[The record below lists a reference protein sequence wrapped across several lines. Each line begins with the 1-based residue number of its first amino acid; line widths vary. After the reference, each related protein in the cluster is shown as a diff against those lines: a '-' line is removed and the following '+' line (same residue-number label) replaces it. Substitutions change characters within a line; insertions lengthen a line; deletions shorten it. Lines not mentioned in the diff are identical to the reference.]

1 MTIIQ
6 PNRSS
11 RGINLVFTASILA
24 LLATASWSIVL
35 YNGTVNIAH
44 DISAKEREYKTLL
57 AKNAELKN
65 TFYALTDTNNLRR
78 AAESAGLRAIA
89 RPEYVE
95 ESHSPTLAAR

>member
-6 PNRSS
+6 PNKSS
-11 RGINLVFTASILA
+11 RGINLIFTASMLA
-24 LLATASWSIVL
+24 LFATASWSIVL
-35 YNGTVNIAH
+35 YNGTVNTAH
-44 DISAKEREYKTLL
+44 DISAKEREHKVLL

-65 TFYALTDTNNLRR
+65 TFYALTDANNLRR

-95 ESHSPTLAAR
+95 EGRAPALAAR

>member
-11 RGINLVFTASILA
+11 RGINLVFTASMLA

-35 YNGTVNIAH
+35 YNGTVNITH
-44 DISAKEREYKTLL
+44 DIAAKEREYKALL
-57 AKNAELKN
+57 GKNAELKN
-65 TFYALTDTNNLRR
+65 TFYALTDANNLRR

-89 RPEYVE
+89 RPEYIE
-95 ESHSPTLAAR
+95 ERAQALAAR